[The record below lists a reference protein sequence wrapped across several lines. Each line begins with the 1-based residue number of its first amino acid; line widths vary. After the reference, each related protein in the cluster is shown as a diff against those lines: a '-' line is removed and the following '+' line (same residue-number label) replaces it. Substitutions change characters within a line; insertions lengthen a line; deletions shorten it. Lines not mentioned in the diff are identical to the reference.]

1 MSKENRQVPEFE
13 SLYDVGDENFS
24 LSKSLEV
31 GPIDLVVSSSSFFSG
46 GLHTQKKKQ
55 AWSQVTL
62 RQQLPWS
69 KDINQRLGSDAY
81 PTLRSVSK
89 INQNK
94 NRNDK

>member
-46 GLHTQKKKQ
+46 GLHAQKKN
-55 AWSQVTL
+55 
-62 RQQLPWS
+62 RP
-69 KDINQRLGSDAY
+69 DRRLHCDNNSLDLK
-81 PTLRSVSK
+81 T
-89 INQNK
+89 
-94 NRNDK
+94 

>member
-46 GLHTQKKKQ
+46 GLHAQKKKTGLI
-55 AWSQVTL
+55 AGYTATTTPL
-62 RQQLPWS
+62 
-69 KDINQRLGSDAY
+69 I
-81 PTLRSVSK
+81 
-89 INQNK
+89 
-94 NRNDK
+94 